1 MEVEVNTLEKQ
12 NKKDTNAN
20 KKAKDK
26 LPFAVFICPKSNI
39 GETEDYKQVFTDI
52 ISDRIKEKYVYKAV
66 IKERRDCYGGYPE
79 YFTAICTEC

>member
-12 NKKDTNAN
+12 NKKDTHTN

-52 ISDRIKEKYVYKAV
+52 ISDRIQEKYK
-66 IKERRDCYGGYPE
+66 
-79 YFTAICTEC
+79 